1 MYLIKY
7 MPLSNIL
14 SMASLYVITY
24 VTYGYEKPYQS
35 TIGLNISLQQHVYC
49 TYLSTNNLRSK
60 AL

>member
-7 MPLSNIL
+7 MPLSHIL

-35 TIGLNISLQQHVYC
+35 TIGLTISIQQHVYC

>member
-1 MYLIKY
+1 ME
-7 MPLSNIL
+7 
-14 SMASLYVITY
+14 SLYVITY

-35 TIGLNISLQQHVYC
+35 TIGLTILVQQHVYC